1 MNRRIISVIG
11 AVTLVIVICSTMFC
25 MTGCGKDV
33 IVKINDT
40 GVITEVDANTNM
52 TIEEILDNAGITLG
66 KNDEAEPKFD
76 EKLGDETEITV
87 KRYAKVTVKKGD
99 KEKTV
104 ELVGGTVENAVKKAG
119 FTLDDNTMCDFD
131 KSSFLKDKMVITITN
146 SVVVNLQAD
155 GKTEKCKTFAN
166 TVRDFL
172 EEQKITLG
180 KNDTVSP
187 ELENKIVDGMEV
199 TVKRVE
205 YKNKK
210 VKESIDFD
218 TVEQQS
224 SSLNSGVT
232 KVTQEGVNGEKEV
245 TYKVKYIDG
254 KETSKK
260 VISEKVIKE
269 PVNKIVTVGT
279 ANQSSVSQQTQNNN
293 TGANQSNQNGKKV
306 VSKKAF
312 PDCDGSGHGYY
323 EITYSDGTKEY
334 EEY

>member
-1 MNRRIISVIG
+1 MNRRIMTVIG
-11 AVTLVIVICSTMFC
+11 AVTLVIVICGTMLC

-33 IVKINDT
+33 KIEINDA
-40 GVITEVDANTNM
+40 GVITEADANTNM
-52 TIEEILDNAGITLG
+52 TVKEILDNAGISLG
-66 KNDEAEPKFD
+66 EKDETEPKSD
-76 EKLGDETEITV
+76 EKLGEKTEIIV

-119 FTLDDNTMCDFD
+119 FTLDDNTMCDVNE
-131 KSSFLKDKMVITITN
+131 SSYLKDKMVITLTN
-146 SVVVNLQAD
+146 SVAINLQAD
-155 GKTEKCKTFAN
+155 GKTEKCKTFAK
-166 TVRDFL
+166 TVKDLL

-187 ELENKIVDGMEV
+187 KLDNKIVDGMEV

-210 VKESIDFD
+210 VKEIISFD

-224 SSLNSGVT
+224 SSLDFGVT

-254 KETSKK
+254 KEVSKK

-279 ANQSSVSQQTQNNN
+279 ANQSAVSQQTQNNN
-293 TGANQSNQNGKKV
+293 TGANQNGKKV
-306 VSKKAF
+306 VSKKAVY
-312 PDCDGSGHGYY
+312 DCDGSGHGYY

-334 EEY
+334 EEF